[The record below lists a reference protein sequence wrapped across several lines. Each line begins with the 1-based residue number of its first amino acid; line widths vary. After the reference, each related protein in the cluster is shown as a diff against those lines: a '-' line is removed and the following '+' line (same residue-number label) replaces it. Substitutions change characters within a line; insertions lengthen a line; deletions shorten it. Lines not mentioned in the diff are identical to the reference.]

1 MSKTFKKN
9 RTKFDDDYLDY
20 NDESNRN
27 RDKQKWKIERRKQSR
42 RDNMISD
49 KFTIDLLLISIG
61 FFNKFHLFMKLFI
74 KFHLYYELI
83 NFYTEIN

>member
-49 KFTIDLLLISIG
+49 KFDDSDGDNNGNEKDYI
-61 FFNKFHLFMKLFI
+61 
-74 KFHLYYELI
+74 
-83 NFYTEIN
+83 

>member
-27 RDKQKWKIERRKQSR
+27 KDKQKWKIERRKQSR

-49 KFTIDLLLISIG
+49 KFDDSEGDNNGNEKDYI
-61 FFNKFHLFMKLFI
+61 
-74 KFHLYYELI
+74 
-83 NFYTEIN
+83 

>member
-27 RDKQKWKIERRKQSR
+27 KDKQKWKIERRKQSR

-49 KFTIDLLLISIG
+49 KFDDSEGDNNNEKDYI
-61 FFNKFHLFMKLFI
+61 
-74 KFHLYYELI
+74 
-83 NFYTEIN
+83 

>member
-42 RDNMISD
+42 KDNMISD
-49 KFTIDLLLISIG
+49 KFDDSEGDNNGNEKDYI
-61 FFNKFHLFMKLFI
+61 
-74 KFHLYYELI
+74 
-83 NFYTEIN
+83 